1 MNTSHNIELRIKL
14 NNTLQQN
21 ISGLMYEYNIPVSM
35 MLDALNETSLGLKDL
50 LIQEL
55 VMSAEQEQST
65 IESSEIME
73 SSDTNEEE

>member
-73 SSDTNEEE
+73 SSDTNEDE

>member
-35 MLDALNETSLGLKDL
+35 MLDALNEVSLGLKDL

-55 VMSAEQEQST
+55 VMNAEQEQST

>member
-35 MLDALNETSLGLKDL
+35 MLDALNEISLGLKDL

>member
-35 MLDALNETSLGLKDL
+35 MLDALNEASLGLKDL

-55 VMSAEQEQST
+55 VMNAEQEQST

>member
-35 MLDALNETSLGLKDL
+35 MLDALNETALGLKDL

-55 VMSAEQEQST
+55 VMNAEQEQST

>member
-35 MLDALNETSLGLKDL
+35 MLDALNETALGLKDL

-55 VMSAEQEQST
+55 VMNVEQEQST